1 MLYLNDKTGTGRGID
16 MGVQETP
23 EKKKK
28 KNLQTN
34 LLTTTVL
41 AWELHHRVN

>member
-23 EKKKK
+23 EKKKSTDESSD
-28 KNLQTN
+28 NHCAGVGT
-34 LLTTTVL
+34 
-41 AWELHHRVN
+41 AS